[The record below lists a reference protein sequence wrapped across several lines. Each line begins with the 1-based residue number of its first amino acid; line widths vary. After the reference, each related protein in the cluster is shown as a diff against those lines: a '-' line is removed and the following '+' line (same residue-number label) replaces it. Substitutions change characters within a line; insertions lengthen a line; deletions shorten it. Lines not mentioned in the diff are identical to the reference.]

1 MSNKQALV
9 ATIVVERN
17 SICLQIYRMIIA
29 YLRAYRHTGRRSSSS
44 YISYNSHV
52 LCVCIEHNAKC
63 CVIARAHKTR
73 FFPSLLCRISS
84 INRTILQYLL
94 ANAAE
99 ITVEKNILLTQ
110 N

>member
-9 ATIVVERN
+9 AIIVVERN

-29 YLRAYRHTGRRSSSS
+29 YLRAYRHTGRRSSSR

-63 CVIARAHKTR
+63 CVIARAHKTCFFPLFCVGSALLTAR
-73 FFPSLLCRISS
+73 FFNIC
-84 INRTILQYLL
+84 LQMQQKLQWKKIYY
-94 ANAAE
+94 
-99 ITVEKNILLTQ
+99 
-110 N
+110 